1 VRDDRTQINCNKPKN
16 PKTTQ
21 KADTMTQT
29 SDTQRGSKQ
38 ADDKNAVRLFHVNFP
53 EGDLTDLRRRIN
65 ATNMTKL
72 TETAR

>member
-1 VRDDRTQINCNKPKN
+1 
-16 PKTTQ
+16 
-21 KADTMTQT
+21 MTQT